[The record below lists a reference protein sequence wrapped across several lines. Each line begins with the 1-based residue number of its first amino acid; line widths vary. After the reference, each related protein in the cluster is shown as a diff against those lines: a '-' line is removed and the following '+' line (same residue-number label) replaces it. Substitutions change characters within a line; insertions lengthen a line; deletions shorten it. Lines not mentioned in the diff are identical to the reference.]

1 MLAPGKPG
9 LQAPGDHVVPGV
21 FFLVDKPR
29 RRIPVSRPHGA
40 KESKVETATPP
51 ALSGMAQAF
60 VTGWK
65 EFDRNY
71 QRNPDDRKWSAGH
84 AQHHMLRHLWRKLSV
99 REQFQILEDM
109 PEEAMGPTGIE
120 EMLTV
125 ERRF

>member
-1 MLAPGKPG
+1 M
-9 LQAPGDHVVPGV
+9 
-21 FFLVDKPR
+21 
-29 RRIPVSRPHGA
+29 
-40 KESKVETATPP
+40 ETATPP

-60 VTGWK
+60 ITGWK

-71 QRNPDDRKWSAGH
+71 ETNPDDRKWSAGH

-109 PEEAMGPTGIE
+109 PDQAMGPTGIE

-125 ERRF
+125 EHRL